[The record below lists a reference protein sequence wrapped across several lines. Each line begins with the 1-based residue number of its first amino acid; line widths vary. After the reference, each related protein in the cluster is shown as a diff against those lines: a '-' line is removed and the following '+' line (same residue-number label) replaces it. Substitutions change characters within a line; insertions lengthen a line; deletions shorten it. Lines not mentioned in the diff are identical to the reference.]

1 MRWIAP
7 WRCSSRYSGK
17 WWGEPVP
24 RLKLAIVTQFP
35 ADAGVPRGGVEAV
48 SVNLVR
54 SLAATGELEVHVVTL
69 DPAVTVAA
77 TAEWAGAHIHRLP
90 RAAAS
95 ELGNALGA
103 GRRAIQARL
112 LELAPDIVH
121 AHDTYGL
128 MVQGLALPRV
138 FTIHG
143 FIYGDTLVS
152 GQKFPWLRS
161 KVWEHFEKRGWAD
174 QPHIISISPYVRE
187 RLAGVS
193 AAVIHDIDNPIAADF
208 FDIERV
214 ERPGVVFC
222 AAAICPRKNPLV
234 LVEAAARLQQRGIA
248 VELRL
253 AGAVT
258 DEGYGERVRQAVAAH
273 RLEAQVRLL
282 GLIGTAQVRSE
293 LAQAAVFALVSLE
306 ENSPMGIEE
315 AMAARV
321 PVLTSNRCGMPYM
334 VRHGETGFLVDPLD
348 VADVARRLETLLADA
363 PRRAAMGTAAREV
376 ALARFHPQAVARR
389 TLEVYR
395 EIVTAARD

>member
-1 MRWIAP
+1 MQ
-7 WRCSSRYSGK
+7 
-17 WWGEPVP
+17 

-54 SLAATGELEVHVVTL
+54 ALAATGDVDVHVVTL
-69 DPAVTVAA
+69 DPQVRELQARD
-77 TAEWAGAHIHRLP
+77 WSGARIHRLP
-90 RAAAS
+90 RGRAG

-103 GRRAIQARL
+103 GRRAIQAFLRQ
-112 LELAPDIVH
+112 LAPDIVH

-128 MVQGLALPRV
+128 MVQGLALPRA

-152 GQKFPWLRS
+152 GRKLPWLRS
-161 KVWEHFEKRGWAD
+161 KVWEYFEKRGWAD

-187 RLAGVS
+187 RLGGVS

-208 FDIERV
+208 FDIARA

-222 AAAICPRKNPLV
+222 AAAICPRKNTLV
-234 LVEAAARLQQRGIA
+234 LVEAAARLKARGIG

-258 DEGYGERVRQAVAAH
+258 DDQYGERVQRAIDVH
-273 RLEAQVRLL
+273 GLGGQVRML
-282 GLIGTAQVRSE
+282 GLIGTAQVRTE

-334 VRHGETGFLVDPLD
+334 VRHGETGYLVDPLD
-348 VADVARRLETLLADA
+348 VGDVARRLEALFADTA
-363 PRRAAMGTAAREV
+363 RRAAMGEAGRQV
-376 ALARFHPQAVARR
+376 ALARFHPDAVARR
-389 TLEVYR
+389 TLDVYR
-395 EIVTAARD
+395 EIVAAVRS

>member
-1 MRWIAP
+1 MQ
-7 WRCSSRYSGK
+7 
-17 WWGEPVP
+17 

-35 ADAGVPRGGVEAV
+35 ADAGLPRGGVEAV

-54 SLAATGELEVHVVTL
+54 SLAATGEVDLHVVTL
-69 DPAVTVAA
+69 DPQLAAPVTLD
-77 TAEWAGAHIHRLP
+77 WAGARIHRLP
-90 RAAAS
+90 RGRS
-95 ELGNALGA
+95 GELGNALGA
-103 GRRAIQARL
+103 GRRTIQAFL
-112 LELAPDIVH
+112 LELAPDVVH

-152 GQKFPWLRS
+152 GRRLPWLRS
-161 KVWEHFEKRGWAD
+161 RIWEYFEKRGWAD

-187 RLAGVS
+187 RLGGVS
-193 AAVIHDIDNPIAADF
+193 SAIIHDIDNPIATDF
-208 FDIERV
+208 FDIARTERA
-214 ERPGVVFC
+214 GVVFC
-222 AAAICPRKNPLV
+222 AAAICPRKNTLV
-234 LVEAAARLQQRGIA
+234 LVEAAARLRRRGIA

-258 DEGYGERVRQAVAAH
+258 DAGYGRAVQQAIAAH
-273 RLEAQVRLL
+273 DLGGHVHLL
-282 GLIGTAQVRSE
+282 GLIGTAQVKTE

-334 VRHGETGFLVDPLD
+334 VQHGETGFLVDPLD
-348 VADVARRLETLLADA
+348 VADVARRLETLLGDA
-363 PRRAAMGTAAREV
+363 ALRAHMGEAARAV
-376 ALARFHPQAVARR
+376 ALARFHPQTVARR
-389 TLEVYR
+389 TLQVYR
-395 EIVTAARD
+395 EMLPLQAR